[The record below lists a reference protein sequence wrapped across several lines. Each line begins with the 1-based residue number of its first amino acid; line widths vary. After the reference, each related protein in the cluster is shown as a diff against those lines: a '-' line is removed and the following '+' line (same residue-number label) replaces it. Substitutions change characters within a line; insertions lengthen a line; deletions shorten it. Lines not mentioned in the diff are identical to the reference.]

1 MKYLVT
7 ITLIIGLILTS
18 CASDNSNNQNN
29 VDTNVPSSNEDN
41 ETNGS
46 DSDQGQEVSYEV
58 VSFESL
64 SDPLKNKV
72 EYLKDQPG
80 FEIFEADSGQVYLFI
95 GAGMQPTGGYGLE
108 VKSLMAKDNQLTAD
122 VEFIKPDPD
131 DIVTQA
137 ITYPY
142 IILELNQMY
151 DAISVDS
158 DINFSSYVYEIMEGS
173 GTYVGQIDSTSIEV
187 ETSDGFMVLR
197 SYYMDKLLQDLS
209 ENDSI
214 TFEYVI
220 LDTNQ
225 HGLIDIEKSE

>member
-18 CASDNSNNQNN
+18 CASDNSNNQGN

-41 ETNGS
+41 ETKGS
-46 DSDQGQEVSYEV
+46 DSDQEKEITYEV

-72 EYLKDQPG
+72 EYLKEQPG
-80 FEIFEADSGQVYLFI
+80 YEIFEAESGQVYLFI

-108 VKSLMAKDNQLTAD
+108 VTSLMSKDNRLTAEI
-122 VEFIKPDPD
+122 EFIKPDPD

-137 ITYPY
+137 LTYPY
-142 IILELNQMY
+142 IIIELDQMY
-151 DAISVDS
+151 DDVLVESE
-158 DINFSSYVYEIMEGS
+158 INFSTYVYEIMEGS

-197 SYYMDKLLQDLS
+197 SYYMDNLLNDLS
-209 ENDSI
+209 ENDPIS
-214 TFEYVI
+214 FEYVI

-225 HGLIDIEKSE
+225 HGLIDIEKIE

>member
-18 CASDNSNNQNN
+18 CASDNSNNQGN

-41 ETNGS
+41 ETKGS
-46 DSDQGQEVSYEV
+46 DSDQEKEITYEV

-80 FEIFEADSGQVYLFI
+80 YEILEAESGQVYLFI

-108 VKSLMAKDNQLTAD
+108 VTSLMSKDNRLTAEI
-122 VEFIKPDPD
+122 EFIKPDPD

-137 ITYPY
+137 LTYPY
-142 IILELNQMY
+142 IIIELDQMY
-151 DAISVDS
+151 DDVLVESE
-158 DINFSSYVYEIMEGS
+158 INFSTYVYEIMEGS

-197 SYYMDKLLQDLS
+197 SYYMDNLLNDLS
-209 ENDSI
+209 ENDPIS
-214 TFEYVI
+214 FEYVI

-225 HGLIDIEKSE
+225 HGLIDIEKIE

>member
-1 MKYLVT
+1 
-7 ITLIIGLILTS
+7 
-18 CASDNSNNQNN
+18 
-29 VDTNVPSSNEDN
+29 
-41 ETNGS
+41 
-46 DSDQGQEVSYEV
+46 
-58 VSFESL
+58 
-64 SDPLKNKV
+64 
-72 EYLKDQPG
+72 
-80 FEIFEADSGQVYLFI
+80 
-95 GAGMQPTGGYGLE
+95 
-108 VKSLMAKDNQLTAD
+108 
-122 VEFIKPDPD
+122 
-131 DIVTQA
+131 
-137 ITYPY
+137 
-142 IILELNQMY
+142 MY